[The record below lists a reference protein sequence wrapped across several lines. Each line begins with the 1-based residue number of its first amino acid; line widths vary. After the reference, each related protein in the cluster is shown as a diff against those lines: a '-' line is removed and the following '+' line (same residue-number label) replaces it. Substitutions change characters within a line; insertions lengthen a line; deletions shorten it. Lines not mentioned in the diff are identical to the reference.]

1 MQTAVI
7 FIFMGICLAI
17 WVSQMSAA
25 SVLVQTAA
33 GYAANILVLHTTMHL
48 VSMALIFIFSVNSS
62 TNLVSKTAT
71 NRLKIR
77 IIIFINAILLF

>member
-1 MQTAVI
+1 
-7 FIFMGICLAI
+7 MGICLAI

-62 TNLVSKTAT
+62 TNLVSKLT
-71 NRLKIR
+71 RIGLKYVY
-77 IIIFINAILLF
+77 IIFINVILLF